1 MIILELFTKW
11 TYPCRCIHKLLYNF
25 IILIIWS
32 ISLFKKSIQHFILTW
47 IFINLFSVILTPLLM
62 FLWCFCFNRDLATAR
77 SHTFST
83 ECRYLRILVDIN
95 QSIQTL
101 TCPPLLAFGFQTI
114 ESTEKFNHWDDVY
127 TYSGRTYKPYFS
139 SQQLYATWNYLYTYN
154 KKKSPLKY
162 RFVLGSCDLWTSF
175 MFYTAV

>member
-1 MIILELFTKW
+1 
-11 TYPCRCIHKLLYNF
+11 
-25 IILIIWS
+25 
-32 ISLFKKSIQHFILTW
+32 
-47 IFINLFSVILTPLLM
+47 M
-62 FLWCFCFNRDLATAR
+62 FLWCFCFNRDLATAW
-77 SHTFST
+77 SHTFSA
-83 ECRYLRILVDIN
+83 ECRYLKILVDIN

-154 KKKSPLKY
+154 KKKITLKVQIC
-162 RFVLGSCDLWTSF
+162 FGILWSLDFLHVLYCCLSKWKLNRSIQEKASHEKWYINSEVMGILYYEGFD
-175 MFYTAV
+175 